1 LCNLFTRF
9 TFLGLYRMDYAD
21 LGIIRCSSLLKLLKL
36 HGELLAYRL
45 NGDAQWAHLRP
56 QRRVSPTGVIHPEG
70 KVR

>member
-1 LCNLFTRF
+1 MAYT
-9 TFLGLYRMDYAD
+9 G

-36 HGELLAYRL
+36 QGELLAYRL

-56 QRRVSPTGVIHPEG
+56 LCWVSSTGGIHPKG